1 MAVSSDISAFGLRR
15 PTTARHSRRHA
26 TLLSRRPISSCAQS
40 IATTQRSVSLLARD
54 IKKPAC
60 LQPIDLTAIESAAP
74 QFKGLDVAT
83 ITNMWAS
90 SETQSRMIEG
100 LSKSSVT
107 LCTGS
112 VKLELRDATASA
124 IPPTHLLSLRNGDGS
139 IASLLPC
146 HSLPLL
152 LTCASLPPAMASSSS
167 GTLSVIDL
175 NLPSPSTL
183 HIIRD
188 YAYTRCRRS
197 LLAALLPMN
206 TGRVPPTPEAMAAS
220 LAALSVLELS
230 ARSKAVYG
238 VYLNACRI
246 GMVDE
251 EFWKS
256 LPPSPHIIMPAL
268 DRTTEFR
275 ACVESISKRS
285 ASIPTPNTEQKQR
298 LLPNG
303 VAKGKSEFASMASG
317 IGKDITNTTVKLG
330 KLAQLAKRKTLF
342 DDRPVE
348 ISELTFIIKQDIA
361 HINKSIAALQAY
373 TKSRNV
379 SASGS
384 KQVEEH
390 NNNVV
395 MLLQSKLAST
405 SMTFKD
411 VLEVRTQVSKTNAP
425 HLASPHRLIFDIAF
439 TAQNMKESKDRTEQ
453 FVSTASA
460 ATQAPAS
467 NSLLYPGRRQ
477 QADGDSSASPFRPSS
492 RASSNSKG
500 KGRAVDSDLLAL
512 DMTSVE
518 EGMGGGV
525 NGHANGGG
533 LMQMQLVEQQDT
545 YIQSRSTAIESIEST
560 IAELGQIFTQ
570 LAQMVA
576 EQRETVQRIDADT
589 IDIANNVSGAQRELL
604 KYYAGIASNRWL
616 MLKVFGVL
624 IVFFLVFILVS

>member
-1 MAVSSDISAFGLRR
+1 
-15 PTTARHSRRHA
+15 
-26 TLLSRRPISSCAQS
+26 
-40 IATTQRSVSLLARD
+40 
-54 IKKPAC
+54 
-60 LQPIDLTAIESAAP
+60 
-74 QFKGLDVAT
+74 
-83 ITNMWAS
+83 
-90 SETQSRMIEG
+90 
-100 LSKSSVT
+100 
-107 LCTGS
+107 
-112 VKLELRDATASA
+112 
-124 IPPTHLLSLRNGDGS
+124 
-139 IASLLPC
+139 
-146 HSLPLL
+146 
-152 LTCASLPPAMASSSS
+152 
-167 GTLSVIDL
+167 
-175 NLPSPSTL
+175 
-183 HIIRD
+183 
-188 YAYTRCRRS
+188 
-197 LLAALLPMN
+197 
-206 TGRVPPTPEAMAAS
+206 
-220 LAALSVLELS
+220 
-230 ARSKAVYG
+230 
-238 VYLNACRI
+238 
-246 GMVDE
+246 
-251 EFWKS
+251 
-256 LPPSPHIIMPAL
+256 MPVL
-268 DRTTEFR
+268 DRTNEFR

-285 ASIPTPNTEQKQR
+285 ASIPTPSAEQKQR

-303 VAKGKSEFASMASG
+303 AGGGKSEFARMAAG

-361 HINKSIAALQAY
+361 HINKSIASLQAY
-373 TKSRNV
+373 TKARNA

-411 VLEVRTQVSKTNAP
+411 VLEVRTQ
-425 HLASPHRLIFDIAF
+425 
-439 TAQNMKESKDRTEQ
+439 NMKESKDRTEQ

-460 ATQAPAS
+460 ATAPAS
-467 NSLLYPGRRQ
+467 NSLLYPGRRPQ
-477 QADGDSSASPFRPSS
+477 TADGDSSASPFRPSS
-492 RASSNSKG
+492 RASSSKG
-500 KGRAVDSDLLAL
+500 KGRAADSDLLAL
-512 DMTSVE
+512 DMTSME
-518 EGMGGGV
+518 EGMGSGV
-525 NGHANGGG
+525 NGQANGG

-624 IVFFLVFILVS
+624 IVFTCLIAGNVIVRADVISIFIFLSTRLSSIVETSHSRDFGFNNHLEVLRQSKRSTGTVSRGLYLKGT